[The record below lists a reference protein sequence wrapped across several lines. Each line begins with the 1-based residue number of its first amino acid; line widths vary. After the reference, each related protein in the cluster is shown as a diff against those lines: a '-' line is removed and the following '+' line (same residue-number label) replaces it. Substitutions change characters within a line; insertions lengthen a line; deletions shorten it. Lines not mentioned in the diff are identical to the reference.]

1 MKRRA
6 NRREFLQT
14 TAGAAAVGT
23 VLGLPACAPQEQPDQ
38 ASGTA
43 PQAMIDF
50 ERSFFTWTSHPF
62 ELHPH
67 YINSG
72 GMTQGAGSVR
82 NVRVTYDA
90 KCEITNIGTGHVEEL
105 FLLSPCRSE
114 YTIPKEE
121 FFQLPSGE
129 WRVIFSRTHR
139 IPLARSPSTEEEKS
153 KAGELNLADTRFT
166 TRTHSNF
173 TVLTSAKEVIEATLA
188 DKPLNARCTYED
200 DAGGYKWAIEYPART
215 MNLNVEEGLFQVDT
229 GPIPLPDMKSYDGKR
244 PMRAFFSY
252 VAFSEFDSAEFILR
266 REVEPSEEDKKWLF
280 QSPGKWRY
288 TLRDP
293 NNPPPGHP
301 PRPNWPSVFNETMV
315 IKTSNQFLSA
325 EI

>member
-1 MKRRA
+1 MKRKA

-23 VLGLPACAPQEQPDQ
+23 VLGMPSCAPQEEPDQ
-38 ASGTA
+38 ATTQA
-43 PQAMIDF
+43 PEAMIDF

-67 YINSG
+67 YINAG

-90 KCEITNIGTGHVEEL
+90 KCDITNTKTDETEEL

-139 IPLARSPSTEEEKS
+139 IPLARRPSTEEGKS
-153 KAGELNLADTRFT
+153 KAGELNLVDTRFT

-173 TVLTSAKEVIEATLA
+173 TVLTSAKEVIDATLA

-200 DAGGYKWAIEYPART
+200 EAGGYKWAIEYPART

>member
-1 MKRRA
+1 MKRKA

-23 VLGLPACAPQEQPDQ
+23 VLGLPGCAPEAQPDQ
-38 ASGTA
+38 ESGSA
-43 PQAMIDF
+43 PEAMIDF
-50 ERSFFTWTSHPF
+50 ERSFFTWTSQPF
-62 ELHPH
+62 KLHPH

-82 NVRVTYDA
+82 NVRVTYEA
-90 KCEITNIGTGHVEEL
+90 KCDITNTRTGETEEL
-105 FLLSPCRSE
+105 FLLSPCRAE

-129 WRVIFSRTHR
+129 WRVVFSRTHR
-139 IPLARSPSTEEEKS
+139 ISLAKKPSTEGKTS
-153 KAGELNLADTRFT
+153 KAGKLGLADARFT

-173 TVLTSAKEVIEATLA
+173 AVLRSAQEVIDATLA
-188 DKPLNARCTYED
+188 NQPLNARSTYED
-200 DAGGYKWAIEYPART
+200 EASGYKWAIEYPART

-229 GPIPLPDMKSYDGKR
+229 GPIPFPDMSSYDGKR
-244 PMRAFFSY
+244 PMQAFLSY

-301 PRPNWPSVFNETMV
+301 PRPNWPLVYNETKV
-315 IKTSNQFLSA
+315 LKTSNLFLSA
-325 EI
+325 KI

>member
-1 MKRRA
+1 MKRKA

-23 VLGLPACAPQEQPDQ
+23 VLGLPGCAPQEQPDQ
-38 ASGTA
+38 AATPA
-43 PQAMIDF
+43 PETMIDF

-62 ELHPH
+62 EPDPH
-67 YINSG
+67 YINAG

-82 NVRVTYDA
+82 NVRVTYEA
-90 KCEITNIGTGHVEEL
+90 KCDITNTKTGETEEL

-129 WRVIFSRTHR
+129 WRVLFSRTHR
-139 IPLARSPSTEEEKS
+139 ISLTRRPSTEDG
-153 KAGELNLADTRFT
+153 KAEASTLNLADARFT

-173 TVLTSAKEVIEATLA
+173 AALTSAKEVIEATLA
-188 DKPLNARCTYED
+188 NKPLNARTTYED
-200 DAGGYKWAIEYPART
+200 EAAGYKWAIEYPART

-229 GPIPLPDMKSYDGKR
+229 GPIPLPDMSSYDGKR
-244 PMRAFFSY
+244 PMRAFLSF

-293 NNPPPGHP
+293 NNPPQDHP
-301 PRPNWPSVFNETMV
+301 PRPNWPTIYNETMV

>member
-1 MKRRA
+1 MNRKA

-14 TAGAAAVGT
+14 TTGAAAVGT

-38 ASGTA
+38 ASGPA
-43 PQAMIDF
+43 PEAMIDF

-62 ELHPH
+62 ELDPH

-90 KCEITNIGTGHVEEL
+90 KCDITNTKTGETEEL

-129 WRVIFSRTHR
+129 WRVVFSRTHK
-139 IPLARSPSTEEEKS
+139 IPLARKPSTEEEKS

-173 TVLTSAKEVIEATLA
+173 AVLTSAQQVIEATLA
-188 DKPLNARCTYED
+188 NKPVNARTTYADEA
-200 DAGGYKWAIEYPART
+200 AGYSWAIEYPART

-229 GPIPLPDMKSYDGKR
+229 GPIPLPDMNSYDGKR
-244 PMRAFFSY
+244 PMRAFLSY

-266 REVEPSEEDKKWLF
+266 REVEPSEEDKKFLF

-301 PRPNWPSVFNETMV
+301 PRPNWPTVFNETKV
-315 IKTSNQFLSA
+315 LKASNLFLSA

>member
-1 MKRRA
+1 MRRKA

-23 VLGLPACAPQEQPDQ
+23 VLGLPACAPQEQLDR
-38 ASGTA
+38 ASGSA
-43 PQAMIDF
+43 PEVMIDF

-67 YINSG
+67 YINAG

-90 KCEITNIGTGHVEEL
+90 KCDITNTKNGETEEL

-129 WRVIFSRTHR
+129 WRALFSRTHR
-139 IPLARSPSTEEEKS
+139 IPLTRKPSTEKGKS
-153 KAGELNLADTRFT
+153 KAGELNLADTSFT

-173 TVLTSAKEVIEATLA
+173 AVLRSAQEIIEATLA
-188 DKPLNARCTYED
+188 NKPLNARTTYED
-200 DAGGYKWAIEYPART
+200 EAGGYSWAIEYPART

-229 GPIPLPDMKSYDGKR
+229 GPIPLPDMNSYDGKR
-244 PMRAFFSY
+244 PMRAFLSY

-301 PRPNWPSVFNETMV
+301 PRPNWPSVFNETKV
-315 IKTSNQFLSA
+315 LKTSNLFLSA

>member
-1 MKRRA
+1 MNRKA

-38 ASGTA
+38 ASGPA
-43 PQAMIDF
+43 PEAMIDF
-50 ERSFFTWTSHPF
+50 ERSFFTWTSQPF
-62 ELHPH
+62 KPDPH
-67 YINSG
+67 YINAG
-72 GMTQGAGSVR
+72 GMTQGEGSVR

-90 KCEITNIGTGHVEEL
+90 KCDITNTKTGETEEL

-129 WRVIFSRTHR
+129 WRVCYSRTHR
-139 IPLARSPSTEEEKS
+139 IPLGRRPSTEEEKS
-153 KAGELNLADTRFT
+153 QASELNLADTRFT
-166 TRTHSNF
+166 TRMHSNF
-173 TVLTSAKEVIEATLA
+173 AVLRSAQEVIDATLA
-188 DKPLNARCTYED
+188 DKPLNARTTYED
-200 DAGGYKWAIEYPART
+200 EVGGYSWALEYPVRT
-215 MNLNVEEGLFQVDT
+215 MNLNPEEGLFQIDT
-229 GPIPLPDMKSYDGKR
+229 GPIPFPDMNSYDGKR
-244 PMRAFFSY
+244 PMRALLSY

-301 PRPNWPSVFNETMV
+301 PRPNWPKIYNETKV
-315 IKTSNQFLSA
+315 LKTSNLFLSA

>member
-1 MKRRA
+1 MNRKA

-14 TAGAAAVGT
+14 TTGAAAVGT

-38 ASGTA
+38 ASGPA
-43 PQAMIDF
+43 PEAMIDF

-62 ELHPH
+62 ELDTH

-90 KCEITNIGTGHVEEL
+90 KCDITNTKTGETEEL

-129 WRVIFSRTHR
+129 WRVVFSRTHK
-139 IPLARSPSTEEEKS
+139 IPLARKPSTEEEKS

-173 TVLTSAKEVIEATLA
+173 AVLTSAQQVIEATLA
-188 DKPLNARCTYED
+188 NKPVNARTTYADEA
-200 DAGGYKWAIEYPART
+200 AGYSWAIEYPART

-229 GPIPLPDMKSYDGKR
+229 GPIPLPDMNSYDGKR
-244 PMRAFFSY
+244 PMQAFLSY

-266 REVEPSEEDKKWLF
+266 REVEPSEEDKKFLF

-301 PRPNWPSVFNETMV
+301 PRPNWPTVFNETKV
-315 IKTSNQFLSA
+315 LKASNLFLSA